1 MDGTRA
7 HEKHCGTIVLYY
19 ALLEVSPYDVSCSA
33 TAYAAI
39 ADLVHHVR
47 LDLSNAQLA
56 HAVHVFS
63 RLFHN
68 PALSNGVH
76 TLAGKMLFGL
86 VDTVVTKES
95 RDEAVR
101 AVTLLL
107 EIAVDRFEAAVAVLL
122 EVMER
127 IEIAKKGEE
136 DNTLVHVVESG
147 RPIAPAVYATE
158 APQDVLNGKS

>member
-1 MDGTRA
+1 MQ
-7 HEKHCGTIVLYY
+7 
-19 ALLEVSPYDVSCSA
+19 
-33 TAYAAI
+33 
-39 ADLVHHVR
+39 LVHSIHI
-47 LDLSNAQLA
+47 
-56 HAVHVFS
+56 FS

-68 PALSNGVH
+68 PALSNGLH

-86 VDTVVTKES
+86 VDAVVNKES

-101 AVTLLL
+101 AVSLLL
-107 EIAVDRFEAAVAVLL
+107 EIAVHCFEAAVAVLL

>member
-1 MDGTRA
+1 MSDLTCRTRSWRTLFTSSRDSSITR
-7 HEKHCGTIVLYY
+7 HY
-19 ALLEVSPYDVSCSA
+19 LL
-33 TAYAAI
+33 
-39 ADLVHHVR
+39 
-47 LDLSNAQLA
+47 
-56 HAVHVFS
+56 
-63 RLFHN
+63 
-68 PALSNGVH
+68 NGAH
-76 TLAGKMLFGL
+76 TLAGKILFGL

-107 EIAVDRFEAAVAVLL
+107 EIAVARFEAAVAVLL